1 MDGNH
6 TVCLCVLLWNV
17 FENKTMLVNVK
28 KRGGWNGIEL
38 SRIQRFGSELKNIIV
53 PYPNPSKSR
62 NATQHNI
69 ISSSNRNLHIK
80 IWKIF
85 IIKMIGWIYL
95 IYKRWEWIKFMIEF
109 RANWLDEWL
118 TNFYYILLFIVY
130 FRTYIYIKF

>member
-17 FENKTMLVNVK
+17 FENKTMLVNVR

-109 RANWLDEWL
+109 RANWLAGWMTDKL
-118 TNFYYILLFIVY
+118 LLYSVIHSIFSYIH
-130 FRTYIYIKF
+130 IY